1 MTHKYSYVE
10 STLYG
15 NQFCGELR
23 TENMAQ
29 IVIKLLFYNY
39 NKYIIA

>member
-1 MTHKYSYVE
+1 MTHKYSYEE

-15 NQFCGELR
+15 NQISGELR
-23 TENMAQ
+23 TENMAE
-29 IVIKLLFYNY
+29 IVIKLLFYNC